1 MPCFIRAEAEDPVCV
16 RHEAAQSRLAQ
27 TRGLGAGSAHARR
40 RGDRHGTGT
49 GPGGRDAIQ
58 GLPTSMQ
65 VRLAESKGRDPGC
78 SFGPKT
84 IPPATRSAFVVYWA
98 PGPPPK
104 PNPPSSRFRVA
115 APQSRLA
122 PSRLAPSRLAPSRLA
137 PSRLAPS
144 RLAPSRLAPSRL
156 APSRLAPSR
165 LAPSRLAPSR
175 LAPSRLAPSRLA
187 PSRLALR
194 RLDATPPPGAG
205 QIITGQLPS
214 GRPARCWTVC
224 RNLPRIRAM
233 STREIVTLRIPERG
247 RPARITDQ
255 RLHRG
260 VRSGACDGA

>member
-65 VRLAESKGRDPGC
+65 VRLAESKGKRPGLLLRTENHPAGNEIGFRC
-78 SFGPKT
+78 LLGARAPSQAQPPVQPVPRSGPAIT
-84 IPPATRSAFVVYWA
+84 SGAVTSGAVTSGAVTSGAVTSGAVTSGAVTSGTRHVWH
-98 PGPPPK
+98 P
-104 PNPPSSRFRVA
+104 
-115 APQSRLA
+115 SRLA
-122 PSRLAPSRLAPSRLA
+122 PVTSGARHVWHPSRLAPSGLAL
-137 PSRLAPS
+137 
-144 RLAPSRLAPSRL
+144 
-156 APSRLAPSR
+156 
-165 LAPSRLAPSR
+165 
-175 LAPSRLAPSRLA
+175 
-187 PSRLALR
+187 SRLALR

-214 GRPARCWTVC
+214 GRPARCWTAC

>member
-1 MPCFIRAEAEDPVCV
+1 MWLVQADQDIGPVPCFIRAEAEDPVCV

-84 IPPATRSAFVVYWA
+84 IPLATRSAFVVYWA

-144 RLAPSRLAPSRL
+144 RLAPSRLAPSGL
-156 APSRLAPSR
+156 APSGLA
-165 LAPSRLAPSR
+165 L
-175 LAPSRLAPSRLA
+175 
-187 PSRLALR
+187 SRLALR

-214 GRPARCWTVC
+214 GRPARCWTAC

-233 STREIVTLRIPERG
+233 STWEIVTLRIPERG

>member
-65 VRLAESKGRDPGC
+65 VRLAESKGKRPGLLLRTENHPAGNEIGFRC
-78 SFGPKT
+78 LLGARAPSQAQPPVQPVPRSGPAIT
-84 IPPATRSAFVVYWA
+84 SGAVTSGAVTSGAVTSGTVTSGTVTSGA
-98 PGPPPK
+98 VTSGAVT
-104 PNPPSSRFRVA
+104 SGTVS
-115 APQSRLA
+115 LA
-122 PSRLAPSRLAPSRLA
+122 PSGLAL
-137 PSRLAPS
+137 
-144 RLAPSRLAPSRL
+144 
-156 APSRLAPSR
+156 
-165 LAPSRLAPSR
+165 
-175 LAPSRLAPSRLA
+175 
-187 PSRLALR
+187 SRLALR

-214 GRPARCWTVC
+214 GRPARCWTAC

>member
-1 MPCFIRAEAEDPVCV
+1 MYGTKPRGHGWHKPGVSGQALLT
-16 RHEAAQSRLAQ
+16 LA
-27 TRGLGAGSAHARR
+27 GA
-40 RGDRHGTGT
+40 GTGT
-49 GPGGRDAIQ
+49 VPAPAPGAATPSRGY
-58 GLPTSMQ
+58 LPVCKSGWL
-65 VRLAESKGRDPGC
+65 RAKERDPGC

-115 APQSRLA
+115 SPQSRLA
-122 PSRLAPSRLAPSRLA
+122 PSRLALSRLALLTSGTAHVWRCSRLA
-137 PSRLAPS
+137 LSRLALS
-144 RLAPSRLAPSRL
+144 GLAL
-156 APSRLAPSR
+156 
-165 LAPSRLAPSR
+165 
-175 LAPSRLAPSRLA
+175 
-187 PSRLALR
+187 SRLALR

-214 GRPARCWTVC
+214 GRPARCWTAC